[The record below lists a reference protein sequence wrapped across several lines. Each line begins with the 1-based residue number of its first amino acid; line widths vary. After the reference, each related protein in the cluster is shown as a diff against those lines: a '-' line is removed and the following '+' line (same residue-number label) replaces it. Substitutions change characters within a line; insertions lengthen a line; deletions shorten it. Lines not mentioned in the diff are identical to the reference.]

1 MFYHCS
7 FCPRSFQTSQQ
18 LGGHQTYHREEL
30 NILRGE
36 HDRFMKRQSRQRRN
50 QHNLKMVLLPPNPAF
65 WVLYRMFGI
74 KPRVIDFFQGT
85 YELFR
90 PKEEKRRNATDQDVD
105 LTLKL

>member
-1 MFYHCS
+1 
-7 FCPRSFQTSQQ
+7 
-18 LGGHQTYHREEL
+18 
-30 NILRGE
+30 
-36 HDRFMKRQSRQRRN
+36 
-50 QHNLKMVLLPPNPAF
+50 MVLLPPNPAF

-90 PKEEKRRNATDQDVD
+90 PKEEKRCNATDQDVD